1 MRRVIMMVALWAIG
15 IAATAG
21 EQQQTDRETHATER
35 VTGVGQ
41 DVRPGVS
48 EGQGHCSFTARGS
61 VSAPGVQLD
70 FACTATE
77 ETCKEAIQKA
87 LECAKLTVSIVKS
100 QFKK

>member
-1 MRRVIMMVALWAIG
+1 MMAALWAIG
-15 IAATAG
+15 FAVTAS
-21 EQQQTDRETHATER
+21 EQQQTDREAAGA
-35 VTGVGQ
+35 GVVAAVGGG
-41 DVRPGVS
+41 VRPGVTD
-48 EGQGHCSFTARGS
+48 GQGHCSFTARGS
-61 VSAPGVQLD
+61 VSAPGIQLD

>member
-1 MRRVIMMVALWAIG
+1 MMAALWAIG
-15 IAATAG
+15 FAVTAS
-21 EQQQTDRETHATER
+21 EQQQTDREPAGTE
-35 VTGVGQ
+35 VVAGVGR
-41 DVRPGVS
+41 DVGPGVS
-48 EGQGHCSFTARGS
+48 DGQGHCSFTARGS
-61 VSAPGVQLD
+61 VSAPGIQLD